1 MKKLTLTIPLIAIL
15 ALSGCGDLF
24 ANEPTKQ
31 EKCEDLA
38 QTAFNAMTFRQSG
51 KEKGILISQN
61 KGRGDHLYIIN
72 AAYKYYDIRE
82 DDGDK
87 VMEIQAYK
95 TGVYMGCME

>member
-1 MKKLTLTIPLIAIL
+1 MKKLALTLIATH

-38 QTAFNAMTFRQSG
+38 QTAFNAMTFRQAGSS
-51 KEKGILISQN
+51 KDILISQN
-61 KGRGDHLYIIN
+61 KGRVDHLYIIN

>member
-1 MKKLTLTIPLIAIL
+1 MKKLTLALMATL

-38 QTAFNAMTFRQSG
+38 QTAFNAMTFRQAGES
-51 KEKGILISQN
+51 KDILISQN
-61 KGRGDHLYIIN
+61 KGRVDHLYIIN

>member
-1 MKKLTLTIPLIAIL
+1 MKKLTIALMTTL

-38 QTAFNAMTFRQSG
+38 QTAFNAMTFRQAG
-51 KEKGILISQN
+51 KEKDILIAQN

-72 AAYKYYDIRE
+72 AAYKHYDIRE

>member
-1 MKKLTLTIPLIAIL
+1 MKKLTLALMATLS
-15 ALSGCGDLF
+15 LSGCGDLF

-31 EKCEDLA
+31 EQCEDLA
-38 QTAFNAMTFRQSG
+38 QTAFNAMTFRQAG
-51 KEKGILISQN
+51 KEKGTLISQN

>member
-1 MKKLTLTIPLIAIL
+1 MKKLTLAIMAAL
-15 ALSGCGDLF
+15 SLSGCGDLF
-24 ANEPTKQ
+24 ANESTKQ

-38 QTAFNAMTFRQSG
+38 QTAFNAMTFRQAGSS
-51 KEKGILISQN
+51 KDILISQN